1 MIFFADY
8 SCGMQSIMSM
18 FGVSFAVIG
27 SGPNIKGYVV
37 ERRGEMRRRHRIKK
51 YISNNN
57 FIIKCVKVD

>member
-1 MIFFADY
+1 
-8 SCGMQSIMSM
+8 MQSIMSM
-18 FGVSFAVIG
+18 FGVSFAVME